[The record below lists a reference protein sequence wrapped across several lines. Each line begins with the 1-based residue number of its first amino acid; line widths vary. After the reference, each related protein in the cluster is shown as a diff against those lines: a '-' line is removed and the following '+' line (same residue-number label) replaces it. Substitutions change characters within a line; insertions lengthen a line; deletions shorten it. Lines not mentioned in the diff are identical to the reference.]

1 MTKKRW
7 EEIKK
12 ILIRREGFEYDCPP
26 IAPDLCAEVEAALKF
41 DEAMD
46 GPKYSR
52 DFECFWRSYPRHVG
66 KGAAFKAWKRLNPSL
81 NLQGRILNAIGRQLR
96 SGQWQRENGRFIP
109 HAATWL
115 NGARFD
121 DDEGTSAVPPKLQ
134 VVL

>member
-7 EEIKK
+7 EVIKGT
-12 ILIRREGFEYDCPP
+12 LTDCVGFDYDLSGVT
-26 IAPDLCAEVEAALKF
+26 PDLCAEIEKALKF
-41 DEAMD
+41 EEASE
-46 GPKYSR
+46 GPKYTSE
-52 DFECFWRSYPRHVG
+52 FELFWNLYPRHVG
-66 KGAAFKAWKRLNPSL
+66 KGAAFKVWNRLHPSVY
-81 NLQGRILNAIGRQLR
+81 LQNRILIAIDRQKR
-96 SGQWQRENGRFIP
+96 SDQWQRENGRFIP